1 MVIYAW
7 CYNLFCVCSILF
19 ELTFANDK
27 SICQRWRNESLR
39 CFHEQASGL
48 LALALNSITIIK
60 RSHFKIYL
68 AWDKKN
74 FKISQF
80 TDSCSTWISDN
91 ELIFNFSL
99 PVSELIRLSSAMCQ
113 WHTWQTF
120 HFICLNSQYCIK
132 CRNLLPSRLPYM
144 TNILKYD
151 NIHKIIW
158 NLAFI
163 FFGWILSYNRNEL
176 RLQPQLDR
184 TILLRN
190 NKKMKYS
197 KQWLFASLLNDYN
210 CQLRHRVN
218 KASGEIIH
226 VYKMF

>member
-1 MVIYAW
+1 MNLTVVDTIRFRFESFFILVAVFVIYAW
-7 CYNLFCVCSILF
+7 CYNLFCLCSILF

-120 HFICLNSQYCIK
+120 HFICLNSQYCMK

-190 NKKMKYS
+190 NKKK
-197 KQWLFASLLNDYN
+197 
-210 CQLRHRVN
+210 
-218 KASGEIIH
+218 EI
-226 VYKMF
+226 